1 MNSSLLNFPVAQ
13 IIGCSIGPD
22 LGYSDSPM
30 PISCP
35 HRRCSMKGLVVSSLE
50 SELEGRGGN
59 RPLFFS
65 FGLQEAR
72 LTSPGFPTLH
82 LPLFGSLRGLG
93 TSTKAPPNTKCYEKG
108 SHPSRRM
115 LLSSLQFHGVQ
126 GITSLRP
133 TNPLSLCS
141 LKWPEIGQQEQV
153 KMCQVDAKP
162 HIGACLAR

>member
-22 LGYSDSPM
+22 LGYRDSPM

-72 LTSPGFPTLH
+72 LTPQAFPHCISPCLVVSGAWARLLRHHQTLNT
-82 LPLFGSLRGLG
+82 
-93 TSTKAPPNTKCYEKG
+93 TSYEKG

-126 GITSLRP
+126 GTTSLRP

-141 LKWPEIGQQEQV
+141 LKWPEIGQ
-153 KMCQVDAKP
+153 
-162 HIGACLAR
+162 